1 LIGVDRPPGVIRM
14 QTRALA
20 MAMATVL
27 AAGCGGGRARSHA
40 VPPLPTP
47 SMGSPAAS
55 DDPSST
61 SPDRDAATAPESFDS
76 YIARVRVRA
85 QQAVVARTRST
96 ATSVE
101 AADPMLRD
109 ALDRLSIADTPDRR
123 RAAAAAY
130 LHAGIVDK
138 AFDQFTAALR
148 LDRTDAA
155 AYDGLARI
163 WRDWGFPHLGLTD
176 AHRAVY
182 HAPQS
187 PAARN
192 TLGTLFQALGL
203 TAEAR
208 RAYEAAVTLDP
219 RAAYALSNLCALDL
233 AEGRLADAAAACDR
247 ALEADETLLAAR
259 RNLALVRALQ
269 PVSEPVNAE
278 RGSGDGTS
286 RPPRE

>member
-1 LIGVDRPPGVIRM
+1 MESRTADDE
-14 QTRALA
+14 
-20 MAMATVL
+20 
-27 AAGCGGGRARSHA
+27 
-40 VPPLPTP
+40 
-47 SMGSPAAS
+47 PASA
-55 DDPSST
+55 
-61 SPDRDAATAPESFDS
+61 SPDRIAASTPEPLDSLDS
-76 YIARVRVRA
+76 YIARVRARA

-96 ATSVE
+96 VMSVE
-101 AADPMLRD
+101 AADPRLRD
-109 ALDRLSIADTPDRR
+109 ALDRLAIADTPERR
-123 RAAAAAY
+123 HAAGAAY
-130 LHAGIVDK
+130 LHAGIVDN

-148 LDRTDAA
+148 LDRTDAGA
-155 AYDGLARI
+155 HDELARI
-163 WRDWGFPHLGLTD
+163 WRDWGFPHLGLAD

-182 HAPQS
+182 YAPRS